1 MNRMNRGMVLL
12 LLMAAAMTA
21 FGQSNKYGI
30 KSAIITLEQT
40 ADIGGMKLS
49 NKVMVY
55 FDDYGLKECRE
66 TYDGDRIKEAFFSDG
81 KSLYLVIPSEKAAY
95 DRGTAYRGTEYRF
108 DWNEISQK
116 DKDAH
121 KAKKLAN
128 TTIAGKECESFKLD
142 TQYGTTVFAGW
153 KNITLLTATDNKSMK
168 SSVKAK
174 KFEENVNVPA
184 EKFKVPAGYTVKK

>member
-1 MNRMNRGMVLL
+1 MKRGMIL
-12 LLMAAAMTA
+12 LLMAAGMTVFA
-21 FGQSNKYGI
+21 QNNKYGI
-30 KSAIITLEQT
+30 KSAIITFEQT
-40 ADIGGMKLS
+40 ADVGGMKLS

-55 FDDYGLKECRE
+55 FDEFGLKECRE
-66 TYDGDRIKEAFFSDG
+66 TYDGDKVKETFFSDG
-81 KSLYLVIPSEKAAY
+81 KNLYLVIPSEKAAY

-128 TTIAGKECESFKLD
+128 TTIAGKECESFQLD
-142 TQYGTTVFAGW
+142 TQYGTAVFAGW
-153 KNITLLTATDNKSMK
+153 KNITFLTSTANKSMK

-174 KFEENVNVPA
+174 KFEENVSVPA
-184 EKFKVPAGYTVKK
+184 EKFKVPAGYVVKK

>member
-1 MNRMNRGMVLL
+1 MKRGMILL
-12 LLMAAAMTA
+12 LLLATVVTV
-21 FGQSNKYGI
+21 FGQNNKYGI
-30 KSAIITLEQT
+30 KSAIITFEQT
-40 ADIGGMKLS
+40 ADVGGMKIS

-66 TYDGDRIKEAFFSDG
+66 TYDGDKVKEAFFSDG
-81 KSLYLVIPSEKAAY
+81 KNLYLVIPAEKAAY

-128 TTIAGKECESFKLD
+128 TTVAGKDCESFQLD
-142 TQYGTTVFAGW
+142 TKFGTSVYAGW
-153 KNITLLTATDNKSMK
+153 KNLALLTSVKNKSMT
-168 SSVKAK
+168 STVKAK
-174 KFEENVNVPA
+174 KIEENVTVPA
-184 EKFKVPAGYTVKK
+184 EKFKVPAGYTLKK

>member
-1 MNRMNRGMVLL
+1 MKRETVLL
-12 LLMAAAMTA
+12 LLMAVVVTA

-30 KSAIITLEQT
+30 KSAIITFEQV
-40 ADIGGMKLS
+40 ADVGGMKLS

-55 FDDYGLKECRE
+55 FDDYGLRECRE

-81 KSLYLVIPSEKAAY
+81 KNLYLVIPAEKAAY

-128 TTIAGKECESFKLD
+128 TTIAGKDCESFQLD
-142 TQYGTTVFAGW
+142 TQYGTAVFAGW
-153 KNITLLTATDNKSMK
+153 KNITFLTSTSSKSMK
-168 SSVKAK
+168 SAVKAK

-184 EKFKVPAGYTVKK
+184 EKFKIPAGYAVKK

>member
-1 MNRMNRGMVLL
+1 MIL
-12 LLMAAAMTA
+12 LLMAAGMTVFA
-21 FGQSNKYGI
+21 QSNKYGI
-30 KSAIITLEQT
+30 KSAIITFEQA

-55 FDDYGLKECRE
+55 FDDYGQKECRE
-66 TYDGDRIKEAFFSDG
+66 TYDGDKMKEAFFSDG
-81 KSLYLVIPSEKAAY
+81 KNLYTVLPAQKAAY

-128 TTIAGKECESFKLD
+128 TTVAGKDCESFQLD
-142 TQYGTTVFAGW
+142 SNFGTSVYAGW
-153 KNITLLTATDNKSMK
+153 KNIALLTSVKNKTMTTT
-168 SSVKAK
+168 VKAK
-174 KFEENVNVPA
+174 KIEENVTVPA
-184 EKFKVPAGYTVKK
+184 EKFKVPAGYTLKK

>member
-1 MNRMNRGMVLL
+1 MKRETVLL
-12 LLMAAAMTA
+12 LLMAVVVTA

-30 KSAIITLEQT
+30 KSAIITFEQV
-40 ADIGGMKLS
+40 ADVGGMKLS

-55 FDDYGLKECRE
+55 FDDYGLRECRE

-81 KSLYLVIPSEKAAY
+81 KNLYLVIPAEKAAY

-108 DWNEISQK
+108 DLNEISQK

-128 TTIAGKECESFKLD
+128 TTIAGKDCESFQLD
-142 TQYGTTVFAGW
+142 TQYGTAVFAGW
-153 KNITLLTATDNKSMK
+153 KNITFLTSTSSKSMK
-168 SSVKAK
+168 SAVKAK

-184 EKFKVPAGYTVKK
+184 EKFKIPAGYAVKK